1 MSRFYVGQKVVCL
14 KTGPWECVDTLSDA
28 YGPIRNEI
36 LTVRKIEHGKYNDN
50 ETYLGFNHYQPHT
63 YLSAHFRPLE
73 ECDQS
78 EDMTRELATQLL
90 ERIVHEELD
99 IIPNKQHAAQ

>member
-1 MSRFYVGQKVVCL
+1 MSNFYVGQKVVSL
-14 KTGPWECVDTLSDA
+14 KTGPWWYGGNEFH
-28 YGPIRNEI
+28 GPIRNEVLVI
-36 LTVRKIEHGKYNDN
+36 TSIECGRWVSSMLF
-50 ETYLGFNHYQPHT
+50 LGFKEYAPHT
-63 YLSAHFRPLE
+63 YYSGEFRPLE

-78 EDMTRELATQLL
+78 EDLTRELATQFL